1 MIECTLK
8 ISELIQSERNIRMH
22 TEQQLKEFER
32 SVKMFGQ
39 IRPIVVD
46 ENNCILAGNG
56 LYETFVRMGIE
67 EAKVYKFDNL
77 NENQK
82 KKLMIADNRIYA
94 LGVDDLE
101 SMNEILSE
109 LVGDL
114 DVPGFDEEMLTQM
127 MADEDEITEVISEY
141 GKLDKEEVTMIREQ
155 GERKEAT
162 IQKRMEAQN
171 TSKVLVGVEPPA
183 ANTSF
188 QPNEAVPEME
198 ERQEMQRF
206 VTCPKCGERIWL

>member
-8 ISELIQSERNIRMH
+8 ISELVQPERNIRMH

-56 LYETFVRMGIE
+56 LYETFVRMGAE
-67 EAKVYKFDNL
+67 EAKVYKFENL

-114 DVPGFDEEMLTQM
+114 DVPGFDEEMLNQM
-127 MADEDEITEVISEY
+127 MADEDEITEVIAEY
-141 GKLDKEEVTMIREQ
+141 GKLDEEEVAMVREQ

-162 IQKRMEAQN
+162 IQKRMEAQS
-171 TSKVLVGVEPPA
+171 TSEVPVGITLPVEI
-183 ANTSF
+183 TSV
-188 QPNEAVPEME
+188 QPDEVIKEE